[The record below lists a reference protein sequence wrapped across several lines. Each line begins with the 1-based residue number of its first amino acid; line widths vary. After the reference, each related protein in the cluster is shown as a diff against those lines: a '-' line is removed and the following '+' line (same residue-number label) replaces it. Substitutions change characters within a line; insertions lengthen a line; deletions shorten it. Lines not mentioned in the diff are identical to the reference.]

1 MKLCCG
7 SAGVAKNRNANCHRK
22 WSGKE
27 FGRLRRSRLRA
38 SRLVGPP
45 ASPILFDVRTP
56 HHSYAHLRRVS
67 RFATARFVFA
77 PIHTCIDGRT
87 FSHACVVAI
96 QFVRFPNA
104 TFPRGPTAKTGRC
117 KGHVFRHV
125 VHVSR
130 VRCDT
135 LLANHNGENVWHN
148 ASTRPTVAFASGV
161 DRDVDASADEAVA
174 SGGEDVHWRPAR
186 RP

>member
-45 ASPILFDVRTP
+45 ASPILFDVGTP
-56 HHSYAHLRRVS
+56 HHSDAHLRRVS
-67 RFATARFVFA
+67 RFATARFLFA
-77 PIHTCIDGRT
+77 PIHTCIDGGT

-104 TFPRGPTAKTGRC
+104 TFPRGPRAKMGRC
-117 KGHVFRHV
+117 SGHVFRHV
-125 VHVSR
+125 VHVSPSS
-130 VRCDT
+130 VRHPACESQ
-135 LLANHNGENVWHN
+135 LLERAAQRQHTSNRRIREWRR
-148 ASTRPTVAFASGV
+148 SRRRRIRRRSSG
-161 DRDVDASADEAVA
+161 R
-174 SGGEDVHWRPAR
+174 WR
-186 RP
+186 